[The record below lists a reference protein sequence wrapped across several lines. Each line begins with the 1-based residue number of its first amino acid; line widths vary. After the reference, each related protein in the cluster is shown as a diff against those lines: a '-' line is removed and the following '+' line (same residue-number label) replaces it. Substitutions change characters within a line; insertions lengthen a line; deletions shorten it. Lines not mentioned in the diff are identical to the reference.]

1 MAIFDDL
8 YIITNFLTQ
17 YQVDT
22 NFNENLKITGMNEF
36 MF

>member
-22 NFNENLKITGMNEF
+22 NFNENLKITDK
-36 MF
+36 